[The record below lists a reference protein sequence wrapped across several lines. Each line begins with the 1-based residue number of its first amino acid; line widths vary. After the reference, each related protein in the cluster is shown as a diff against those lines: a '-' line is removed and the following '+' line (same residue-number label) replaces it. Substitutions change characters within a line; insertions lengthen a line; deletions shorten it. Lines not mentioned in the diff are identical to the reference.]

1 MFLKINPEWLNIFV
15 LKQIF
20 QSYSGIGLLTSF
32 PIPPE
37 ISSLPQ
43 IFYPLHATATHWAY
57 SCIVDPV
64 FRSDNQQ
71 TCVLSGTKSVK
82 QKIQFSINCA
92 YIKIWKSGQTNALV
106 TILLT
111 CIQSSGLHCHG
122 TQWLRKSLAFVL
134 GVPDARVFWKQLQYE
149 PRLQETPA
157 KVGITNSSKKT
168 VSKRRKFFW
177 IKTNASINKLW
188 EYVKITNTKVKQL
201 LFFLPQSVFRE

>member
-1 MFLKINPEWLNIFV
+1 MGPWPP
-15 LKQIF
+15 F
-20 QSYSGIGLLTSF
+20 QYPPKYHPFPKYSTHCT
-32 PIPPE
+32 
-37 ISSLPQ
+37 
-43 IFYPLHATATHWAY
+43 PLQRTGGY

-71 TCVLSGTKSVK
+71 TCVLSDTKSVK
-82 QKIQFSINCA
+82 QKIQFSINWA

-106 TILLT
+106 TIPLT
-111 CIQSSGLHCHG
+111 CTQSSGLHCHG

-157 KVGITNSSKKT
+157 ITNSSKKT
-168 VSKRRKFFW
+168 MSKRRKFFW

-188 EYVKITNTKVKQL
+188 EYVEITNTKVKQL

>member
-1 MFLKINPEWLNIFV
+1 MGEIVKLFLKINPKWLKIFV

-20 QSYSGIGLLTSF
+20 QNYSGSGSPDLLSNTPPKYHSF
-32 PIPPE
+32 PKYSTPCT
-37 ISSLPQ
+37 
-43 IFYPLHATATHWAY
+43 PLQRTRHY
-57 SCIVDPV
+57 SCIVNPV
-64 FRSDNQQ
+64 FRSDNLQ

-111 CIQSSGLHCHG
+111 CTQSSGLHCHG

-168 VSKRRKFFW
+168 VCQKEGNSF
-177 IKTNASINKLW
+177 
-188 EYVKITNTKVKQL
+188 V
-201 LFFLPQSVFRE
+201 